1 MCKPVRVF
9 THYSLCL
16 VIVCKGNYYVKGGCI
31 VVEWIISQSI
41 EWEVTVYFKSRREY
55 SLEACAQTKGLI
67 KTVRATAARG
77 FKYSENGPRWK
88 LGWCNHIV
96 WLMQLYGVA
105 DATIWPTW
113 PQLLMQPY
121 SVADATIWCGW
132 CNNMAD
138 VTRLLMQQHGRRL
151 HPIVGASPRDV
162 WTCSVFFQP
171 SASEHAPLMRLR
183 ITKLNQIFT
192 WANHLGSR

>member
-55 SLEACAQTKGLI
+55 SLGACAQTKGLI

-113 PQLLMQPY
+113 LG
-121 SVADATIWCGW
+121 CW

-138 VTRLLMQQHGRRL
+138 DYTQSSEPPHAMFGLVQSSFSRRRVST
-151 HPIVGASPRDV
+151 HRWCVCASH
-162 WTCSVFFQP
+162 
-171 SASEHAPLMRLR
+171 SE
-183 ITKLNQIFT
+183 
-192 WANHLGSR
+192 